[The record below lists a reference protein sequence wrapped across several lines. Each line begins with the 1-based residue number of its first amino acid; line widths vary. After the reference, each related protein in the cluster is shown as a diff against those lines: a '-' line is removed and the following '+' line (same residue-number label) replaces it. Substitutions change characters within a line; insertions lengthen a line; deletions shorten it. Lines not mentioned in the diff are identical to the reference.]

1 MHRKWLFTVM
11 VFVLLVCLVL
21 IAPAS
26 AAPVADDCNTVHI
39 VQAGD
44 TMYSIARRYGVTVT
58 EIANAN
64 GIVNPNYIY
73 VGQRL
78 IIPIC
83 RPAGLVHI
91 VQPGETLTQIALRY
105 GVSVWALAD
114 ANGIT
119 NINYIY
125 VGQRLF
131 IPGSAP
137 PPAPAPAPTAVPSTT
152 IPGPWHAEYYS
163 NVGLSGS
170 PLLAREDASI
180 DHNWGYG
187 APSGGIPAD
196 YFSVRWTGRFY
207 LSEGTYRFYAAT
219 DDGIRVWVDGEQI
232 IDGWRDGAYRTYK
245 ADKTLA
251 AGDHDFKVEYYDS
264 VEVARAR
271 FYWQWLSGTTATTAP
286 AAPTAV
292 PSSGWYAEFFN
303 SEQLQGDPVL
313 TRIDP
318 WIGFEWGTGSPGDGV
333 WQDGFSV
340 RWTQTLPL
348 QTDHY
353 RFCTMSDDGSR
364 IWVGGQLVLDEWHA
378 NGGIAYCG
386 TYWATSGNYQV
397 VVEYYEHGG
406 DALIYMWWEPH

>member
-1 MHRKWLFTVM
+1 
-11 VFVLLVCLVL
+11 
-21 IAPAS
+21 
-26 AAPVADDCNTVHI
+26 
-39 VQAGD
+39 
-44 TMYSIARRYGVTVT
+44 
-58 EIANAN
+58 
-64 GIVNPNYIY
+64 
-73 VGQRL
+73 
-78 IIPIC
+78 
-83 RPAGLVHI
+83 
-91 VQPGETLTQIALRY
+91 
-105 GVSVWALAD
+105 
-114 ANGIT
+114 
-119 NINYIY
+119 
-125 VGQRLF
+125 
-131 IPGSAP
+131 
-137 PPAPAPAPTAVPSTT
+137 
-152 IPGPWHAEYYS
+152 
-163 NVGLSGS
+163 
-170 PLLAREDASI
+170 
-180 DHNWGYG
+180 
-187 APSGGIPAD
+187 
-196 YFSVRWTGRFY
+196 
-207 LSEGTYRFYAAT
+207 
-219 DDGIRVWVDGEQI
+219 VDGEQI

-264 VEVARAR
+264 VEVAHAR

-286 AAPTAV
+286 TAPTAV

-318 WIGFEWGTGSPGDGV
+318 WIGFEWGTGSPGEGV
-333 WQDGFSV
+333 WQDGFSA

-364 IWVGGQLVLDEWHA
+364 IWVGSQLVLDEWHA